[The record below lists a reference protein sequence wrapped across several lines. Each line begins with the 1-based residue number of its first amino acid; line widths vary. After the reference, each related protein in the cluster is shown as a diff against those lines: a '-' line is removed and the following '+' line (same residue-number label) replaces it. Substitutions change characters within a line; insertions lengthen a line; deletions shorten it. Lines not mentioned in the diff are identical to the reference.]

1 MTEGVVLILFSF
13 FGDVNAK
20 EPYLPMNKLTGRK
33 GLCNGDVVP
42 LSKLLLSKM
51 PASTRR
57 LITRF
62 IFNVLWADSSGLGA
76 ALQGRKNGNRV

>member
-1 MTEGVVLILFSF
+1 MIEGVVLILFSF

-20 EPYLPMNKLTGRK
+20 EPYSPMNKLTGRK
-33 GLCNGDVVP
+33 GLCNGDAVP

-57 LITRF
+57 LITHF
-62 IFNVLWADSSGLGA
+62 IFNALWADSSGLGA